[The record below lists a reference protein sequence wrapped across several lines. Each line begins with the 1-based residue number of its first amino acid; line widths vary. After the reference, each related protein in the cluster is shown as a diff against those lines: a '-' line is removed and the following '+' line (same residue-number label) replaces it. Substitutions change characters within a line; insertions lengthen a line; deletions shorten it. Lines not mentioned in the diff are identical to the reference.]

1 MSNTRSNRFSRLWM
15 LLFVVFVV
23 VAVPIGWYLFSPIFF
38 DQTVDES
45 FPAVVAPI
53 QATAVATDTDVAAP
67 VSVDVVSDPTSV
79 ASAESETTV
88 ATVTAVEAELLPILN
103 GAFVDGESRYAGSGS
118 AVIYELADGQ
128 RVLRFE
134 DFEVTNGPDLFVYL
148 SGHPAPLSG
157 EELHT
162 DAVFELA
169 RLKGNVGNQ
178 NYELPAD
185 LDLSAFQSVVIYCK
199 RFSVVFSMAAFG
211 G

>member
-1 MSNTRSNRFSRLWM
+1 MSNTRTNRFSRLGM
-15 LLFVVFVV
+15 LLFVVFLV

-45 FPAVVAPI
+45 FPAGGAPI
-53 QATAVATDTDVAAP
+53 QAIAVTAP
-67 VSVDVVSDPTSV
+67 VALDIEVEPDASASSESDPTAESDPTS
-79 ASAESETTV
+79 ES
-88 ATVTAVEAELLPILN
+88 ELLPILS

-118 AVIYELADGQ
+118 AIIYELADGQ